1 MKKIGLCLLA
11 AMLCFAIVTTTDA
24 QGVKTGDKAFS
35 AKEISITGGLDLC
48 YGYLN
53 SGITSILNFES
64 EGEQGAGT
72 GVSQDNSVFM
82 LVPQLTINFDIDVG
96 DKVTA
101 FVQLENRR
109 LVSEPTWIDLTGDV
123 NVDTLFPMGGT
134 AANVDVASG
143 DNIEPAVEQAYIK
156 VSEFLLPELTFTIGI
171 QDLKFTLRK
180 GEGAFFM
187 DIAESEAMA
196 PQFLKDSAS
205 LNLANVDEWF
215 IVGEGAPF
223 LRDVSEFGGMVFDYG
238 DMEKNNYALCV
249 FYGSVNETGVART
262 DENLFGLQLDYA
274 LPGENNVLK
283 AILANTTSHGR
294 KIVGQDV
301 IDMNIMTL
309 GVGVDYWVQPDI
321 EVYAEF
327 YTQSGDYG
335 HFWKALPAPGAHDA
349 VDQKASAYRL
359 GGRYNLEHDLKPYVD
374 LSMWNLSGDNGE
386 IDSDNE
392 DFISYENVQSTLIM
406 EGNLLG
412 LDLDSNYNAIK
423 LEAGITTQFDINKD
437 GTGEEVTIKLL
448 YGTFSLTEKPE
459 KVGRIATQVDR
470 LGIDDALGSEI
481 DIVATLKYSDSLS
494 FTFGIGMVSGADFFE
509 GEDTLDGGPL
519 DSIKDSAY
527 AMDDAG
533 MTLVMF
539 DTRLSF

>member
-1 MKKIGLCLLA
+1 MRKIGLCLLA

-35 AKEISITGGLDLC
+35 AKEISISGGLDMC

-64 EGEQGAGT
+64 EGEQGAT
-72 GVSQDNSVFM
+72 TNVSQDNSVFM

-109 LVSEPTWIDLTGDV
+109 LDSA
-123 NVDTLFPMGGT
+123 GGT
-134 AANVDVASG
+134 VAGTGANVDATGG
-143 DNIEPAVEQAYIK
+143 DAIEPAVEQAYIK

-187 DIAESEAMA
+187 DIAESELMNTTAGA
-196 PQFLKDSAS
+196 GNI
-205 LNLANVDEWF
+205 NLANVDEWF
-215 IVGEGAPF
+215 VAPEGSGF
-223 LRDVSEFGGMVFDYG
+223 LRDTSEFGGMVFNYG

-249 FYGSVNETGVART
+249 FYGTVNETGTART

-283 AILANTTSHGR
+283 AILANTSSQGR
-294 KIVGQDV
+294 KVRATAGIRNDNV

-309 GVGVDYWVQPDI
+309 GVGFDYWVQPDI
-321 EVYAEF
+321 EVYGEF

-335 HFWKALPAPGAHDA
+335 HFETTATTWDALDHS
-349 VDQKASAYRL
+349 ASAYRI

-374 LSMWNLSGDNGE
+374 LSLWNLSGDNGE

-423 LEAGITTQFDINKD
+423 FEAGITTQFDINKD

-459 KVGRIATQVDR
+459 KVGRIATQVDL
-470 LGIDDALGSEI
+470 LGIDDSLGSEI

-494 FTFGIGMVSGADFFE
+494 FTFGIGMVTGADFFE
-509 GEDTLDGGPL
+509 GKDTLDGGPL
-519 DSIKDSAY
+519 DGVNDSAY
-527 AMDDAG
+527 AMEDAG